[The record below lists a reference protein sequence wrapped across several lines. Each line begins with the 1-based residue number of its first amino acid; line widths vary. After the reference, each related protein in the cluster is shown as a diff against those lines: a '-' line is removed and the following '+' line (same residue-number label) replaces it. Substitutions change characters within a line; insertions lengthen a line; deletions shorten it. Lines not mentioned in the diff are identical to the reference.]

1 MSKMFGGL
9 AALDTVSTAA
19 TAIAA
24 ESDLLLLHMAHM
36 LLLCSAAPSI
46 LYDRDIV
53 RRSPPRPA
61 AAAAHSGRQVQ
72 CEM

>member
-36 LLLCSAAPSI
+36 LLLCSAAPAV
-46 LYDRDIV
+46 DTV
-53 RRSPPRPA
+53 
-61 AAAAHSGRQVQ
+61 
-72 CEM
+72 